1 MSSLEQKRE
10 ELNTADSRIR
20 YKRLDCPFDLSEI
33 LQISY
38 SSKGLQNVLEFI
50 MDHLGQMKEVQDS
63 TTENMNQ
70 M

>member
-38 SSKGLQNVLEFI
+38 SSQGLKNVLEFI
-50 MDHLGQMKEVQDS
+50 MDHLG
-63 TTENMNQ
+63 
-70 M
+70 